1 MKKVTWWL
9 RIVGGFYI
17 LLTLMNLGFLFLSPE
32 ALKDTLPAPMSG
44 DPLAVRA
51 FADAWLVF
59 VFELGALGAAMLY
72 ASRKPERSGALILAI
87 ILAEIF
93 RGIVADAIWIAR
105 GYAAASYLPFIVIHT
120 IIIVTGILFWR
131 QEAGKS
137 TRSPAL

>member
-17 LLTLMNLGFLFLSPE
+17 FLTLMNLGFLFFSPE
-32 ALKDTLPAPMSG
+32 SLKGNLPAPLSG

-59 VFELGALGAAMLY
+59 VLELGSLGAAMLY
-72 ASRKPERSGALILAI
+72 ASRKPAQSGSLIVAI

-93 RGIVADAIWIAR
+93 RGIAADVIWITR
-105 GYAAASYLPFIVIHT
+105 GYATASYIPFIVIHT
-120 IIIVTGILFWR
+120 IIIVTGVLFWR
-131 QEAGKS
+131 QAAGKS
-137 TRSPAL
+137 SAA

>member
-1 MKKVTWWL
+1 MNKVTWWL

-17 LLTLMNLGFLFLSPE
+17 LLTLMNFVFLFISPE
-32 ALKDTLPAPMSG
+32 AFKDTLPAPLAG

-72 ASRKPERSGALILAI
+72 ASRKPAQSGSLIVAI

-93 RGIVADAIWIAR
+93 RGIVADGIWISR
-105 GYAAASYLPFIVIHT
+105 GYSAASYIPFIVIHT
-120 IIIVTGILFWR
+120 LIIITGIVFWK
-131 QEAGKS
+131 QAGRKS
-137 TRSPAL
+137 VAA

>member
-1 MKKVTWWL
+1 MNKVTWWL
-9 RIVGGFYI
+9 RIVGGFYG

-59 VFELGALGAAMLY
+59 VLELGALGAAMLY
-72 ASRKPERSGALILAI
+72 ASRRPERSGSLIVAI
-87 ILAEIF
+87 ILAEVF
-93 RGIVADAIWIAR
+93 RGIFADVIWITR
-105 GYAAASYLPFIVIHT
+105 GYAAASYIPFIVIHV

-131 QEAGKS
+131 RATGKS
-137 TRSPAL
+137 AAA